1 MIRTCS
7 ALAELGFSDITMY
20 ETLTRTHDPT
30 PIVAPDVGTAI
41 ARIEEVENK
50 KERRREG
57 QILDAARKRE
67 EKKRQ
72 REAAEAAAAAEA
84 AEGTAAGA
92 DSLGQ
97 VDGTAPAPNDSTSEL
112 VEPETKRV
120 KRTATT
126 QDLDGGETAG
136 EVLSLPQ
143 HDRASDSRGAGSAK
157 PAAPAVDKTAE
168 GRRLRDERD
177 RDRDFGT
184 KAGAYTRGHTSF
196 LTFAVLLPLVDGISR
211 RHAPSAAAE
220 TAELAPLPV
229 AASTEPSA

>member
-57 QILDAARKRE
+57 QILDAARRRE

-72 REAAEAAAAAEA
+72 RDAEVAAAVEA
-84 AEGTAAGA
+84 TEGTAADVGGVA
-92 DSLGQ
+92 E
-97 VDGTAPAPNDSTSEL
+97 VDGTTPAPHEAGSEL
-112 VEPETKRV
+112 VGPETKRV

-126 QDLDGGETAG
+126 QELDGDETVGA
-136 EVLSLPQ
+136 ELSLPQ
-143 HDRASDSRGAGSAK
+143 PDRASNSRGASSAK
-157 PAAPAVDKTAE
+157 PAAPAADKTAE

-211 RHAPSAAAE
+211 RHAPSATAE

-229 AASTEPSA
+229 AASTKPPA

>member
-57 QILDAARKRE
+57 QIMDAARRRE

-72 REAAEAAAAAEA
+72 REAEAAAAEA

-92 DSLGQ
+92 GIVAE
-97 VDGTAPAPNDSTSEL
+97 VDGTTPAPLDAASEP
-112 VEPETKRV
+112 VGPETKRV

-126 QDLDGGETAG
+126 QDLDGDETVGE
-136 EVLSLPQ
+136 ELSLPQ
-143 HDRASDSRGAGSAK
+143 PDRASDSRGPDSAK
-157 PAAPAVDKTAE
+157 PPAPAVDKTAE

-196 LTFAVLLPLVDGISR
+196 LTFAVLLPLVDGISQ
-211 RHAPSAAAE
+211 RHAPSATAE

-229 AASTEPSA
+229 DASTEPSA